1 MSGDYSRVR
10 FDPSLDL
17 SGVLMQQ
24 GRVQLDS
31 DWNEWVAVLE
41 RRLRAESVD
50 TFGVQLTPGITG
62 VAVVSP
68 QTPDA
73 FKIEAAGGNITI
85 GRGRMYVDGLLA
97 ENHRYSTPEN
107 DDYGAAEFDPVLA
120 ELRGKDPLPYDK
132 QPYLPA
138 PPGLPTAGVYL
149 AYLEVWQRELTY
161 LEHPEL
167 VEQAVG
173 VDTTARLQTVW
184 QVRLLGNVGDAN
196 CTTPDNKVPE
206 WQALIIPSAG
216 RLSIKAEGVP
226 PDLDPCELPPSGGY
240 RGLENQLYRIEIHDG
255 GAVGA
260 ATFKWSRDNASVAS
274 AVSEIVDNTATS
286 TELKLASLG
295 RDAVLRFNTGD
306 WVEILDDRRELSGE
320 SGNPALRRGV
330 MRKITVDDDK
340 RTISFSPAL
349 PADLIPLG
357 GTDTL
362 ATRHTRVKR
371 WDQEGTVRDTNN
383 NVIVDLDTAG
393 STGLIPVPAAGV
405 WVVLENGIQVQFSL
419 DPASGGFHCGDYWVS
434 AARSADASVETYTQA
449 PPRGIHRHYARLSI
463 VTFPDTET
471 DCRVHWPPVCGSCC
485 TYTVGDGKKSRG
497 HFNSIQDAVKA
508 LPTEGGRICVLPGT
522 HYANVELQERLN
534 IHISGCGLQTVIF
547 PVNGRMDEPI
557 FQIDSCIGIQLCN
570 LTLVQEKGAAIE
582 ILDTKQASREIIIE
596 KNHIIAGTRAIGI
609 TSKNSDS
616 FTNAVRII
624 ENDIAMLNMESGEAA
639 IFTAA
644 DDVLIEGNLIVVVP
658 QPDKA
663 LTDNPEGVHLL
674 LEFAKTARES
684 YLLKINFNYLASG
697 GIQIA
702 GGSELVTIRGNRIA
716 GGSGNGITLGNI
728 PIEEGKRPSIFIK
741 ELSLASKAYL
751 EENAIPFIYDI
762 TIEENNIS
770 YMGLSGIAPPV
781 FFKPGIIDMMPSVV
795 GLTVYRNRIEHC
807 LLQLS
812 GDEDEWTANAAGFGG
827 IVLMGCESVLILE
840 NRIEDNGSDQPKAV
854 CGILIFYSE
863 KIDISDNRILNNGA
877 RVISDD
883 ESGRAGI
890 RGGIVMLSTFA
901 YLAHALY
908 AGKEWLAPD
917 GIPAIKVHDNI
928 ITQPLGQALFLMA
941 LGPVSVTGNHLTS
954 QGADF
959 KANPLALLAGTV
971 FILNL
976 GISKDLMMLTYL
988 SGFKDLPKHN
998 IDTVNVAMVQA
1009 QADENAW
1016 MRYLYMPSG
1025 TVMFSNNQVLL
1036 DLRNPDDNFPL
1047 SSQLIAS
1054 LDDVAYCSNQSECS
1068 SLSKTDTLITD
1079 AAIYAVTQR
1088 CNDNRFQEGF
1098 TLTENS
1104 LFSYGFMNTAMGNQ
1118 ATHCLQVLG
1127 NSNFVTEIGNNVL
1140 LNTDCPK
1147 RRRVIAEKYGVLT
1160 AQQ

>member
-41 RRLRAESVD
+41 RRLRAECVD
-50 TFGVQLTPGITG
+50 TFGVELMPGITG

-73 FKIEAAGGNITI
+73 FKIEATGGNITL

-97 ENHRYSTPEN
+97 ENHGGGT
-107 DDYGAAEFDPVLA
+107 AEFDPVLA
-120 ELRGKDPLPYDK
+120 ELRGQTALAYDQ
-132 QPYLPA
+132 QPYFPA
-138 PPGLPTAGVYL
+138 PPALPTAGTHL

-161 LEHPEL
+161 LERPEL
-167 VEQAVG
+167 VEKAVG

-184 QVRLLGNVGDAN
+184 QVRLLGNVGNAN
-196 CTTPDNKVPE
+196 CTTPDDQVTG
-206 WQALIIPSAG
+206 WQALTLPSAG
-216 RLSIKAEGVP
+216 RLSIRAEGVP
-226 PDLDPCELPPSGGY
+226 PDLDPCDLPPSGGY

-255 GAVGA
+255 GAVGT

-274 AVSEIVDNTATS
+274 AVSEIVANTATG

-330 MRKITVDDDK
+330 MRKITVNDDK
-340 RTISFSPAL
+340 QTISFSPAL
-349 PADLIPLG
+349 PSDLIPG
-357 GTDTL
+357 GTLDDTL
-362 ATRHTRVKR
+362 TTRHTRVKR
-371 WDQEGTVRDTNN
+371 WDQTGTVRDSNN
-383 NVIVDLDTAG
+383 NILINLDTAVKP
-393 STGLIPVPAAGV
+393 GLIPVPAAGV
-405 WVVLENGIQVQFSL
+405 WVVLENGVQVEFSL
-419 DPASGGFHCGDYWVS
+419 NSTVGGFHCGDYWVS
-434 AARSADASVETYTQA
+434 AARTADASVEKFTHL

-471 DCRVHWPPVCGSCC
+471 DCRIHWPPVCGSCC

-497 HFNSIQDAVKA
+497 HFNSIQDAVNA
-508 LPTEGGRICVLPGT
+508 LPPEGGRICVLPGT
-522 HYANVELQERLN
+522 HHANVKLQEPLKN
-534 IHISGCGLQTVIF
+534 IHISGCGLQTAIF
-547 PVNGRMDEPI
+547 PVNGRTDEAL
-557 FQIDSCIGIQLCN
+557 FHIDACSGIQLCN
-570 LTLVQEKGAAIE
+570 LTLVAETGAAIE
-582 ILDTKQASREIIIE
+582 IMDTKHASREIIIE
-596 KNHIIAGTRAIGI
+596 KNHIIACTRAIGI
-609 TSKNSDS
+609 SSKNSS
-616 FTNAVRII
+616 SLTNAIRII
-624 ENDIAMLNMESGEAA
+624 GNEIALLNTKSGESALYV
-639 IFTAA
+639 AA
-644 DDVLIEGNLIVVVP
+644 DDVLIEDNLIVVVP
-658 QPDKA
+658 QPKA
-663 LTDNPEGVHLL
+663 LTDDPEGVQSL

-684 YLLKINFNYLASG
+684 YLFKKNDSYLASG

-741 ELSLASKAYL
+741 ELSPASKAYL

-807 LLQLS
+807 LLQLP
-812 GDEDEWTANAAGFGG
+812 GDKDEWIASAAGFGG

-854 CGILIFYSE
+854 CGILIFYGE

-890 RGGIVMLSTFA
+890 RGGVVMLSTFV

-917 GIPAIKVHDNI
+917 GIPAIKIHDNI
-928 ITQPLGQALFLMA
+928 ITQPLGQALILMA

-959 KANPLALLAGTV
+959 KANPLAFLAGTV

-976 GISKDLMMLTYL
+976 GISKDLMMLAFL
-988 SGFKDLPKHN
+988 ASFKSLAKLN
-998 IDTVNVAMVQA
+998 MDTGNVAMVQA
-1009 QADENAW
+1009 QADENPW
-1016 MRYLYMPSG
+1016 LRYLYMPSG

-1036 DLRNPDDNFPL
+1036 DLRTPDFNFSF

-1054 LDDVAYCSNQSECS
+1054 LDDVAYCGNQSECS
-1068 SLSKTDTLITD
+1068 SLPKTGSLSTD
-1079 AAIYAVTQR
+1079 AAIFAVTQR

-1098 TLTENS
+1098 TLTGIS
-1104 LFSYGFMNTAMGNQ
+1104 LFSYGFMNIAMGNQ
-1118 ATHCLQVLG
+1118 ATHCLVVLDNNG
-1127 NSNFVTEIGNNVL
+1127 FGTMIGNNVL
-1140 LNTDCPK
+1140 LTAGCDE